1 MGIGAEIVLKRQ
13 ESQTR
18 GAFHHPL
25 TPAFDLV
32 ELDQCCWTGDTAT
45 SLSKWLVTSG
55 FGNVGEIQ
63 TGRLTP
69 GHTGLKGW
77 ALESLC
83 LL

>member
-1 MGIGAEIVLKRQ
+1 MGIGAEIVWKRQ
-13 ESQTR
+13 ESQSH
-18 GAFHHPL
+18 GAFHHPITSVFAL
-25 TPAFDLV
+25 M
-32 ELDQCCWTGDTAT
+32 ELDQCCWTGDAAT

-63 TGRLTP
+63 TGKLTP